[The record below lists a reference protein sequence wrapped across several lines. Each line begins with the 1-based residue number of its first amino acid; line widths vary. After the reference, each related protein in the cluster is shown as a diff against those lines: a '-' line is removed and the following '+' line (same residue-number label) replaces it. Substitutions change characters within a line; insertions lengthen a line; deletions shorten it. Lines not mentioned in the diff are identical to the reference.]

1 MSTWVLYLI
10 RHAQSENNA
19 KPDAER
25 IPDPGITPLGVEQSE
40 RLAASIDRYRPTR
53 LYCSPFLR
61 SLQTLS
67 PVAKKLQLQPRVR
80 QDLYEQGGCHR
91 GYVDGQRFAEPGMSR
106 SEISVRFPDWHLDK
120 RITQAGWNDLAGY
133 EKIEQARR
141 RAQRVKEWYEQ
152 QPDDHSDHRVAM
164 MIHADF
170 KVRLLEAFLG
180 FDDLDPHIVE
190 PINTSISCLIR
201 ENGRW
206 RLDYWNHF
214 HHLPTELVTS

>member
-91 GYVDGQRFAEPGMSR
+91 GYVDGQR
-106 SEISVRFPDWHLDK
+106 
-120 RITQAGWNDLAGY
+120 
-133 EKIEQARR
+133 
-141 RAQRVKEWYEQ
+141 
-152 QPDDHSDHRVAM
+152 
-164 MIHADF
+164 
-170 KVRLLEAFLG
+170 
-180 FDDLDPHIVE
+180 
-190 PINTSISCLIR
+190 
-201 ENGRW
+201 
-206 RLDYWNHF
+206 
-214 HHLPTELVTS
+214 